1 MFEQLKSLLVDKF
14 MIDPEEITLDAE
26 LAADLAINSIEQ
38 AELVEACAEEFDI
51 EIDDDVYDSVYVAGA
66 KLDGD
71 RLLTAG
77 GRVLG
82 VTAVADNL
90 GDAIKAAYKNV
101 RSVGFANAYYRTDIG
116 ARAMSAIKDK
126 A

>member
-51 EIDDDVYDSVYVAGA
+51 EIDDDIDIPQ
-66 KLDGD
+66 L
-71 RLLTAG
+71 
-77 GRVLG
+77 
-82 VTAVADNL
+82 VTVADVVEFIESL
-90 GDAIKAAYKNV
+90 K
-101 RSVGFANAYYRTDIG
+101 
-116 ARAMSAIKDK
+116 
-126 A
+126 